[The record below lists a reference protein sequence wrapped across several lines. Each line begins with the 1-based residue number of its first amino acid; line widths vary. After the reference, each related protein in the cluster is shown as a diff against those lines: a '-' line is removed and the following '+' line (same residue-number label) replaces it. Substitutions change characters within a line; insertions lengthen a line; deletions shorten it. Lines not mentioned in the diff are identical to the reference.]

1 MKYITHKG
9 LFHCL
14 FWFSAYCAIFKLGE
28 ENMGT
33 YVNPGTKN
41 MEIDI
46 DYDRYVDKS
55 MLIKVLNDKLN
66 KIDRFICVSRP
77 RRFGKTMA
85 ANMIAAYYS
94 KGCDS
99 HEIFSDLKI
108 SKDPTFEENINKYTV
123 IQLDMNDIVI
133 NKGAFSVSDYI
144 NKVVVAELRN
154 EYPIV
159 DLEDGITLSD
169 SIKRINLLTHDQFV
183 FIIDEYDIVIR
194 DEEYSNDFKDYLKL
208 LVSLF
213 KTSATAPAIAIA
225 YLTGILPII
234 KEKVQSKLNN
244 FTEYT
249 MVDADDMAPFMGFT
263 EEEVKD
269 LSLKVG
275 MDYEEVKHWYDG
287 YNLKGLAIYSPKSVI
302 TAITKKRCSDYWI
315 QTSSYE
321 AVTDYISLD
330 LDGLKDDVVSMLS
343 GDRVEVSTSFYRN
356 TMSFDT
362 KDDVLTYLI
371 HLGYLAYDSGDGT
384 CRIPNNEIKDMWA
397 LSMERARGYKEI
409 YRTIKDSKKLLEA
422 TWKGD
427 EEIVAEAVARA
438 HTEACSIQRYNN
450 EGSFQSALHLAYYY
464 AKSCYTIVNELPGGK
479 GFADVAFIPYKPDV
493 PAIIIELKKDDTV
506 DAAISQIR
514 ERKYPEALEKYRE
527 NLLLVAI
534 TYDSKTKEH
543 RARIEKA

>member
-1 MKYITHKG
+1 
-9 LFHCL
+9 
-14 FWFSAYCAIFKLGE
+14 
-28 ENMGT
+28 MGK
-33 YVNPGTKN
+33 YVNLGTRN

-46 DYDRYVDKS
+46 KDEFYVDKS
-55 MLIKVLNDKLN
+55 MLIKVLNN
-66 KIDRFICVSRP
+66 KVNKKDRFICVSRP

-108 SKDPTFEENINKYTV
+108 SKDPTFEDNINRYTV
-123 IQLDMNDIVI
+123 IKLDINGAATGKGDKTIVQYYNENVMPELMKAYPDVALSSDMSI
-133 NKGAFSVSDYI
+133 AKALVSIYEETGD
-144 NKVVVAELRN
+144 K
-154 EYPIV
+154 
-159 DLEDGITLSD
+159 
-169 SIKRINLLTHDQFV
+169 FV
-183 FIIDEYDIVIR
+183 FIIDEYDLPIR
-194 DEEYSNDFKDYLKL
+194 DGKYAKESDDYIAF

-213 KTSATAPAIAIA
+213 KSEETNYTIALA
-225 YLTGILPII
+225 YLTGIMPII
-234 KEKVQSKLNN
+234 REKVQSKLNN

-249 MVDADDMAPFMGFT
+249 MIDADDMAPFMGFT

-287 YNLKGLAIYSPKSVI
+287 YNLKGLEIYSPKSVI
-302 TAITKKRCSDYWI
+302 TAITKKQCADYWS

-343 GDRVEVSTSFYRN
+343 GNRVEVSTSFYRN

-422 TWKGD
+422 TWKGY

-464 AKSCYTIVNELPGGK
+464 AKSFYTIVNELPGGK

-514 ERKYPEALEKYRE
+514 ERSYPEALEKYRD

>member
-1 MKYITHKG
+1 
-9 LFHCL
+9 
-14 FWFSAYCAIFKLGE
+14 
-28 ENMGT
+28 MGT
-33 YVNPGTKN
+33 YVNPGTRN

-46 DYDRYVDKS
+46 DDEFYVDKS
-55 MLIKVLNDKLN
+55 MIISLLNDKVESD
-66 KIDRFICVSRP
+66 DRFLCVSRP

-99 HEIFSDLKI
+99 HEVFSGLKI

-123 IQLDMNDIVI
+123 IKLDMNDVI
-133 NKGAFSVSDYI
+133 TRKGTLTVPLFI
-144 NKVVVAELRN
+144 NSLVIPELKA
-154 EYPIV
+154 EYPSV
-159 DLEDGITLSD
+159 TMKDGVSLSKAIMD
-169 SIKRINLLTHDQFV
+169 IYSSTGDQFV
-183 FIIDEYDIVIR
+183 FIIDEYDVIIR
-194 DEEYSNDFKDYLKL
+194 DQEYSSEIKGYLSF

-213 KTSATAPAIAIA
+213 KNSTGSPAIALS
-225 YLTGILPII
+225 YLTGIMPII
-234 KEKVQSKLNN
+234 KDKTQSGLNN

-249 MVDADDMAPFMGFT
+249 MLDADDMAPFMGFT
-263 EEEVKD
+263 EEEVSSLAQKSGMAFDD
-269 LSLKVG
+269 LKR
-275 MDYEEVKHWYDG
+275 WYDG
-287 YNLKGLAIYSPKSVI
+287 YSLKGEKIYSPKSIIDAV
-302 TAITKKRCSDYWI
+302 KYHECDGYWT

-384 CRIPNNEIKDMWA
+384 CKIPNNEIKDMWA

-409 YRTIKDSKKLLEA
+409 YRTIKGSKKLLEA

-427 EEIVAEAVARA
+427 EEAVAEAVAKA

-479 GFADVAFIPYKPDV
+479 GYADVAFIPYKPDV

-506 DAAISQIR
+506 GAAISQIR
-514 ERKYPEALEKYRE
+514 ERRYPEALEKYRE

>member
-1 MKYITHKG
+1 
-9 LFHCL
+9 
-14 FWFSAYCAIFKLGE
+14 
-28 ENMGT
+28 MGT
-33 YVNPGTKN
+33 YVNPGTRN

-46 DYDRYVDKS
+46 DDEFYVDKS
-55 MLIKVLNDKLN
+55 MLISLLNDKVESD
-66 KIDRFICVSRP
+66 DRFLCVSRP

-99 HEIFSDLKI
+99 HEVFSSLKI

-123 IQLDMNDIVI
+123 IQLDMNDVI
-133 NKGAFSVSDYI
+133 TRKGTLTVPLFI
-144 NKVVVAELRN
+144 NSLVIPELKA
-154 EYPIV
+154 EYPSV
-159 DLEDGITLSD
+159 TLKDGVSLSKAIMD
-169 SIKRINLLTHDQFV
+169 IYSSTGDQFV
-183 FIIDEYDIVIR
+183 FIIDEYDVIIR
-194 DEEYSNDFKDYLKL
+194 DQEYSSEISGYLAF

-213 KTSATAPAIAIA
+213 KNSTVSPAIALS
-225 YLTGILPII
+225 YLTGIMPII
-234 KEKVQSKLNN
+234 KDKTQSGLNN
-244 FTEYT
+244 FKEYT
-249 MVDADDMAPFMGFT
+249 MISPKNMAPFMGFT

-409 YRTIKDSKKLLEA
+409 YRTIKGSEKLLEA

-427 EEIVAEAVARA
+427 EEAVAEAVAKA

-479 GFADVAFIPYKPDV
+479 GYADVAFIPYKPDV

>member
-1 MKYITHKG
+1 
-9 LFHCL
+9 
-14 FWFSAYCAIFKLGE
+14 
-28 ENMGT
+28 MGT
-33 YVNPGTKN
+33 YVNPGLINFNSSKKN
-41 MEIDI
+41 KYYI
-46 DYDRYVDKS
+46 DKS
-55 MLIKVLNDKLN
+55 MLIALLNESIGTDKRYL
-66 KIDRFICVSRP
+66 CVSRP

-287 YNLKGLAIYSPKSVI
+287 YNLKGLEIYSPKSVI
-302 TAITKKRCSDYWI
+302 TAITKKQCADYWS

-422 TWKGD
+422 TWNGD
-427 EEIVAEAVARA
+427 EEIVAEGVAKA
-438 HTEACSIQRYNN
+438 HAEACSIQKYNN

-479 GFADVAFIPYKPDV
+479 GYADVAFIPYKPDV

-514 ERKYPEALEKYRE
+514 ERRYPEALEKYRE

>member
-1 MKYITHKG
+1 
-9 LFHCL
+9 
-14 FWFSAYCAIFKLGE
+14 
-28 ENMGT
+28 MGT
-33 YVNPGTKN
+33 YVNPGTRN

-46 DYDRYVDKS
+46 DYDFYVDKS

-99 HEIFSDLKI
+99 HGIFSSLKI
-108 SKDPTFEENINKYTV
+108 SKDPSFEDNINKYTV
-123 IQLDMNDIVI
+123 IQLDMNDVVT
-133 NKGAFSVSDYI
+133 NKGPFSVSDYI

-287 YNLKGLAIYSPKSVI
+287 YNLKGLEIYSPKSVI
-302 TAITKKRCSDYWI
+302 TAITKKQCADYWS

-343 GDRVEVSTSFYRN
+343 GNRVEVSTSFYRN

-362 KDDVLTYLI
+362 KDDVLT
-371 HLGYLAYDSGDGT
+371 
-384 CRIPNNEIKDMWA
+384 
-397 LSMERARGYKEI
+397 
-409 YRTIKDSKKLLEA
+409 
-422 TWKGD
+422 
-427 EEIVAEAVARA
+427 
-438 HTEACSIQRYNN
+438 
-450 EGSFQSALHLAYYY
+450 
-464 AKSCYTIVNELPGGK
+464 
-479 GFADVAFIPYKPDV
+479 
-493 PAIIIELKKDDTV
+493 
-506 DAAISQIR
+506 
-514 ERKYPEALEKYRE
+514 
-527 NLLLVAI
+527 
-534 TYDSKTKEH
+534 
-543 RARIEKA
+543 

>member
-1 MKYITHKG
+1 
-9 LFHCL
+9 
-14 FWFSAYCAIFKLGE
+14 
-28 ENMGT
+28 MGT
-33 YVNPGTKN
+33 YVNPGTRN

-46 DYDRYVDKS
+46 DDEFYVDKS
-55 MLIKVLNDKLN
+55 MIISLLNDKVESD
-66 KIDRFICVSRP
+66 DRFLCVSRP

-99 HEIFSDLKI
+99 HEVFSGLKI

-123 IQLDMNDIVI
+123 IKLDMNDVI
-133 NKGAFSVSDYI
+133 TRKGTLTVPLFI
-144 NKVVVAELRN
+144 NSLVIPELKA
-154 EYPIV
+154 EYPSV
-159 DLEDGITLSD
+159 TMKDGVSLSKAIMD
-169 SIKRINLLTHDQFV
+169 IYSSTGDQFV
-183 FIIDEYDIVIR
+183 FIIDEYDVIIR
-194 DEEYSNDFKDYLKL
+194 DQEYSSEISGYLSF

-213 KTSATAPAIAIA
+213 KNSTVSPAIALS
-225 YLTGILPII
+225 YLTGIMPII
-234 KEKVQSKLNN
+234 KDKTQSGLNN

-249 MVDADDMAPFMGFT
+249 MIDADDMAPFMGFT
-263 EEEVKD
+263 EDEVQ
-269 LSLKVG
+269 SLASKSG
-275 MDYEEVKHWYDG
+275 MAFDELKRWYDG
-287 YNLKGLAIYSPKSVI
+287 YNLKGEKIYSPKSIIDAV
-302 TAITKKRCSDYWI
+302 KYHECDGYWT

-343 GDRVEVSTSFYRN
+343 GNRVEVSTSFYRN

-371 HLGYLAYDSGDGT
+371 HLGYLAYDTEDGT

-397 LSMERARGYKEI
+397 LSMERARGYEEI
-409 YRTIKDSKKLLEA
+409 SRMIKDSKKLLEA
-422 TWKGD
+422 TWMGD

-438 HTEACSIQRYNN
+438 HTEACSILKYNN

-493 PAIIIELKKDDTV
+493 PAIIIELKKDDTG

-514 ERKYPEALEKYRE
+514 ERKYPEALEKYRDD
-527 NLLLVAI
+527 LLLVAI